1 MKEKLTPQEKKRLSY
16 KKDYRTHTGEPE
28 RGMRK
33 TWAERKARVN
43 RKYRRKA
50 DATLHKALSPERIDA
65 VKEGD
70 DETTQGLI
78 RKDLTGEKNP
88 PKWRVSSLKETLK
101 RRAESKKSSVG
112 RKAKHLAALI
122 QKFKADV
129 TAFEKNPEAL
139 GEDEVGLLIFQ
150 WRSSDLRPFLKD
162 NPSWIR
168 RLGRKVGEVR
178 KERRKEAEKARL
190 KAEAK
195 WKWRSP
201 VLRLPRNMKSEEKN
215 GQ

>member
-1 MKEKLTPQEKKRLSY
+1 MKEKLTPQEKERLSY

-70 DETTQGLI
+70 GETTQELI
-78 RKDLTGEKNP
+78 RKGLTREKNP
-88 PKWRVSSLKETLK
+88 PKWGVSSLKETLK

-129 TAFEKNPEAL
+129 TAFEK
-139 GEDEVGLLIFQ
+139 
-150 WRSSDLRPFLKD
+150 
-162 NPSWIR
+162 IR
-168 RLGRKVGEVR
+168 KRLGKT
-178 KERRKEAEKARL
+178 
-190 KAEAK
+190 K
-195 WKWRSP
+195 WVCLSFSGA
-201 VLRLPRNMKSEEKN
+201 LAT
-215 GQ
+215 